1 MKKHYDRIVIA
12 GGFRSMVAAYAMAKQ
27 GHSVL
32 LAEAMPKLGGFMSPI
47 RWGSFWIDKG
57 PQFFDN
63 FEDND
68 RDFFTEMVGENL
80 LDSIGFSYA
89 SYMNGKKTDN
99 FAIPDWRTR
108 GHDFVNAAFSE
119 LLADRMAHPSPSHT
133 PQTLD
138 DVIQRDGGE
147 ALSNELRAL
156 AQKFLRQSPDALG
169 VPAAQMVT
177 LFGRKL
183 FFDQDISIDLK
194 QSPLLDGILAAEKK
208 TVGETRYNLYPRGTS
223 LETVRL
229 AMEQAL
235 SGVGVD
241 VLTEAPLMN
250 IEGETKA
257 CTFSQGAAG
266 YDQIFMGG
274 DCRDTEKLLFGTSTL
289 ADNTHLLPEIFHCF
303 VVPAAAVDEAYYL
316 IDYDAD
322 HLATRMTNFCN
333 YMDARDSEGNGVVC
347 IEQPVDRGSDDWDT
361 PDQNQDRIF
370 QEAREAGNIT
380 CDTFLSA
387 QSFAIPVTYKVPMA
401 GFEKTWDEM
410 QSRTVETFGK
420 DMVLPDAKTLTRKQ
434 TMDDLRT
441 LGILA

>member
-47 RWGSFWIDKG
+47 RWRDFWIDKG

-68 RDFFTEMVGENL
+68 RDFFTEMVGEDL
-80 LDSIGFSYA
+80 LESIGFSYA
-89 SYMNGKKTDN
+89 SFMNGKKTDN

-108 GHDFVNAAFSE
+108 GDAFVNSAFSE
-119 LLADRMAHPSPSHT
+119 ILANRMAHPQPET
-133 PQTLD
+133 PFKTMG
-138 DVIQRDGGE
+138 DVIQRDGGA
-147 ALSNELRAL
+147 ALSSELRDL
-156 AQKFLRQSPDALG
+156 AQKFLRHTPEELG
-169 VPAAQMVT
+169 VPACQMVT

-183 FFDQDISIDLK
+183 FFDQDTSVDLK

-235 SGVGVD
+235 TRAGVD
-241 VLTEAPLMN
+241 VVTEAPL
-250 IEGETKA
+250 
-257 CTFSQGAAG
+257 SSVDPAAKTCAFDADTVG
-266 YDQIFMGG
+266 FDQIFMGG
-274 DCRDTEKLLFGTSTL
+274 DCRDTERLLFGTSTL

-303 VVPAAAVDEAYYL
+303 VVPAAAVDDAYYL
-316 IDYDAD
+316 IDYDTD

-333 YMDARDSEGNGVVC
+333 YMDARDSDGNGVVC
-347 IEQPVDRGSDDWDT
+347 IEQPVDRDTEDWT
-361 PDQNQDRIF
+361 NPSRNLDRIF
-370 QEAREAGNIT
+370 NEARETKNIT
-380 CDTFLSA
+380 CDSYLAA
-387 QSFAIPVTYKVPMA
+387 QSFPIPVTYKVPMA
-401 GFEKTWDEM
+401 GFVNVWDDI
-410 QSRTVETFGK
+410 QTRTAEVFG
-420 DMVLPDAKTLTRKQ
+420 DSMVLPDATTLTRKQ
-434 TMDDLRT
+434 TMDNLRE
-441 LGILA
+441 LEILS